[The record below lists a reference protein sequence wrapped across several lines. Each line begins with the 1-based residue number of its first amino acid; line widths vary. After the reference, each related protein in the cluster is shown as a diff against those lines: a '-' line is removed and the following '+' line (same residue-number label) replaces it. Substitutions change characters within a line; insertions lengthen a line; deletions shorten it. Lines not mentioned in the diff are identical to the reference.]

1 MLVDATAV
9 AVVSHHGGHGRVIA
23 SSGDDAVRTVALSVL
38 HAGHPAGGE
47 VGVVRLADLPALSVE
62 AAGVASHAIAAPLHS
77 GLLVVLSDEPSD
89 PTVRTILA
97 VAGQATLALR
107 NAELLAGTDTAVR

>member
-1 MLVDATAV
+1 MRERDHQRERIGAAMIEHPLILGA
-9 AVVSHHGGHGRVIA
+9 GR
-23 SSGDDAVRTVALSVL
+23 
-38 HAGHPAGGE
+38 AGVAGGE